1 MIPITRSFPPTN
13 SPNTLTTLPGSP
25 VPKISLVEDT
35 LSEILNMVV
44 KSRMVGKACI
54 SSGSFENSAINKI
67 TSATAILNAR
77 STSSNALGT
86 DIIRKTMAARI
97 YNPTNKSDFFMIST
111 FHQLRTF

>member
-44 KSRMVGKACI
+44 KSRMV
-54 SSGSFENSAINKI
+54 
-67 TSATAILNAR
+67 
-77 STSSNALGT
+77 
-86 DIIRKTMAARI
+86 
-97 YNPTNKSDFFMIST
+97 
-111 FHQLRTF
+111 